1 MPRAWIWEGARTPA
15 ALPRGL
21 WAQAFPSWRVP
32 VCPFLTKQCSRYN
45 GMKAESVWALKEQ
58 GQAAPKITKQYEI
71 SLRLI
76 RSPDALAGDNLKL
89 LNLLV
94 IRNCIWRKTE
104 RVEGI
109 KKGDIC
115 QFYVKMF

>member
-1 MPRAWIWEGARTPA
+1 MGGRKDAGSPAKGPLGPGFPFLAR
-15 ALPRGL
+15 
-21 WAQAFPSWRVP
+21 S
-32 VCPFLTKQCSRYN
+32 VCPFLTKPCSRYK

-58 GQAAPKITKQYEI
+58 GQGAPKITKQYEI

-94 IRNCIWRKTE
+94 IRNCIRRKTE

-109 KKGDIC
+109 KKRDIC
-115 QFYVKMF
+115 QF